1 MRLNKSLEVH
11 CIKICPDCGL
21 IGERLI
27 NRCQECETEYQ
38 RREALCQRREAEQR
52 KINKRRANS
61 FDAGW
66 D

>member
-11 CIKICPDCGL
+11 CIKIC
-21 IGERLI
+21 
-27 NRCQECETEYQ
+27 QECETEYQ
-38 RREALCQRREAEQR
+38 RREALRQRREAEQR
-52 KINKRRANS
+52 KINKRRADG